1 LICLFQAESD
11 EEQYNKQVC
20 EGAYDCERVLGIMV
34 HIFNVQKD
42 GVDKTVCWDCGEE
55 MMMQH
60 GWVDMDAEVCICF
73 DLC

>member
-1 LICLFQAESD
+1 
-11 EEQYNKQVC
+11 
-20 EGAYDCERVLGIMV
+20 VLGIMV

-42 GVDKTVCWDCGEE
+42 GVEKTVCWDCGEE